1 LWAEFCFN
9 TSYQTALRANLFEVV
24 YGHAPPPMISF
35 QSGAARLAAVDRQ
48 LRDRDTF
55 LAEVKDQLL
64 QAQAYMKA
72 AHDKQ
77 HRLV

>member
-1 LWAEFCFN
+1 
-9 TSYQTALRANLFEVV
+9 
-24 YGHAPPPMISF
+24 MISF